1 VYKAKM
7 PVWGINQDCYIRQA
21 GRNSPRKAIKITP
34 GTIPTTAV
42 AAGRDNMP
50 LLTISAIMRT
60 ATSGHD
66 SVLYLM
72 AALSSLPKT
81 SFSGLQGYLMASKRR
96 LSIRKKPTMIIASRR
111 AIRNTSWVRCRKTMW
126 FKIDISRTAEAV
138 LFVVAHVAHV
148 CHFSLKEM
156 F

>member
-1 VYKAKM
+1 MYKAKM

-21 GRNSPRKAIKITP
+21 GRNPPRKAIKITP

-42 AAGRDNMP
+42 AAGRDSMP

-66 SVLYLM
+66 RFVLDGNILFI
-72 AALSSLPKT
+72 AKDIVFWT
-81 SFSGLQGYLMASKRR
+81 SR
-96 LSIRKKPTMIIASRR
+96 LLDGVEKELERQKEAYHDDNLLEGHQKHLFG
-111 AIRNTSWVRCRKTMW
+111 RCRKTMW
-126 FKIDISRTAEAV
+126 FKVNISRTAETV

-148 CHFSLKEM
+148 CHFSCEGM